1 MANKYPYP
9 VGNITTRQAVELI
22 AEVVYP
28 GDNQTAARKRVR
40 ERIRYA
46 REQGEVPL
54 SDSINAPDFFRWA
67 LGCEA
72 WRALASVDGLPRSA
86 IIGVMSGSLA
96 ALTGKAYGVAI
107 PGDPQKLRDEYT
119 RVEVERMKLVE
130 ENDELKKRISAL
142 ESEVA
147 HWQEKDRAM
156 REKRSQAGKKGGRGN
171 SF

>member
-1 MANKYPYP
+1 MTKKYPYP
-9 VGNITTRQAVELI
+9 AGNISTRQAVELI

-28 GDNQTAARKRVR
+28 DDDSLAARKRVR

-67 LGCEA
+67 LGLGA
-72 WRALASVDGLPRSA
+72 WRALASVEGLPRSA
-86 IIGVMSGSLA
+86 IIGVMNATLA
-96 ALTGKAYGVAI
+96 AVTGKGYGVAI
-107 PGDPQKLRDEYT
+107 PGDPQKLQDEYV

-130 ENDELKKRISAL
+130 ENDELKMRISVL
-142 ESEVA
+142 EAEVA
-147 HWQEKDRAM
+147 GWQEKDRAM

>member
-1 MANKYPYP
+1 MISKYPYP
-9 VGNITTRQAVELI
+9 AGNISTRQAVELI
-22 AEVVYP
+22 AAAIYP
-28 GDNQTAARKRVR
+28 DDKPIAARKRVR

-46 REQGEVPL
+46 REKGEVPR
-54 SDSINAPDFFRWA
+54 SDSLIAPDFFRWA
-67 LGCEA
+67 LNYED
-72 WRALASVDGLPRSA
+72 WRALALVEGLPRSA
-86 IIGVMSGSLA
+86 IIAVMSGSLP

-130 ENDELKKRISAL
+130 ENNELKKRISEL
-142 ESEVA
+142 ESEVS

-171 SF
+171 TF